1 MEKIQ
6 VDIPRIDRDKEN
18 RIKGCSREFGLRKR
32 KKEIEKYRNQCGLTK
47 RYKEIEVDR
56 QEMEKIQVDVQRI
69 NWDKENRFEIFS
81 REFGL
86 IKR

>member
-1 MEKIQ
+1 M
-6 VDIPRIDRDKEN
+6 DIPRIDRDKEN

-56 QEMEKIQVDVQRI
+56 QEMEKI
-69 NWDKENRFEIFS
+69 
-81 REFGL
+81 
-86 IKR
+86 